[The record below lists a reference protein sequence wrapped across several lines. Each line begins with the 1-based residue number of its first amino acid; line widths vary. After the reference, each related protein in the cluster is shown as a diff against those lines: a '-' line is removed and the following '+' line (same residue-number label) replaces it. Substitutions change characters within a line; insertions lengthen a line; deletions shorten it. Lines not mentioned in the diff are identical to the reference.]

1 MATQADLHVGDIGT
15 IIYIN
20 IVEGG
25 EALDISSATT
35 KTIRFQK
42 KDKTTMDK
50 DGEFKTDGT
59 DGILQYTTLTGDID
73 QKGRWLAQAYLEMPT
88 WKGYSAKVE
97 FQVDD
102 PLPAPA

>member
-20 IVEGG
+20 IVEQGA
-25 EALDISSATT
+25 ALDISSATT

-50 DGEFKTDGT
+50 TAIFKTDGT
-59 DGILQYTTLTGDID
+59 DGILQYTTVTGDID
-73 QKGRWLAQAYLEMPT
+73 QKGRWQAQAYLVMPT
-88 WKGYSAKVE
+88 WQGYTAKVD

-102 PLPAPA
+102 PLPAP